1 MKIVTMAVVC
11 VVATFTAG
19 AHAVSLDDPPTVKV
33 GYSDLNLT
41 TQRGKDALIR
51 RIQWAADLVC
61 GTPDVRERT
70 LSTAYHNCVTNATN
84 GALSQVRWPQ
94 S

>member
-1 MKIVTMAVVC
+1 MKIVTMAVMC
-11 VVATFTAG
+11 VVATFAAG
-19 AHAVSLDDPPTVKV
+19 AHAVSFGDPPSMKV

-41 TQRGKDALIR
+41 TRPGKDALLR

-61 GTPDVRERT
+61 GAPGLRE
-70 LSTAYHNCVTNATN
+70 LAQSTSYRNCVTNATN
-84 GALSQVRWPQ
+84 GALSQVKWPQ

>member
-41 TQRGKDALIR
+41 TPQGKGALIR
-51 RIQWAADLVC
+51 RIHWAADLVC
-61 GTPDVRERT
+61 GAPDVRERA
-70 LSTAYHNCVTNATN
+70 LSTSYRNCVTNATN
-84 GALSQVRWPQ
+84 GAMSQVKWPQ
-94 S
+94 G